1 MFPESLKWSNLSPK
15 LFCNI
20 NLMISWSPTT
30 FSENVKKSVFD
41 DGLPSTRSS
50 SGWVLMI
57 RKVLSSK
64 SLSSE
69 EHFKY
74 LQCVHIFKTHGY
86 RVPFPKIFLQWS
98 VIIWC
103 IIWVTRW
110 NFYLSFIGL
119 VVIEIIEKKLKKFIA
134 IFL

>member
-1 MFPESLKWSNLSPK
+1 MFPERLKWSNLSPK

-30 FSENVKKSVFD
+30 FSENVKKSFFD
-41 DGLPSTRSS
+41 GWLSSTRSS
-50 SGWVLMI
+50 SGWVLTI

-64 SLSSE
+64 SLNSE

-86 RVPFPKIFLQWS
+86 RVSFPKNFLQWS

-103 IIWVTRW
+103 IT
-110 NFYLSFIGL
+110 FKSL
-119 VVIEIIEKKLKKFIA
+119 LKNNLNHNKQCDPNWI
-134 IFL
+134 LDHWWGM